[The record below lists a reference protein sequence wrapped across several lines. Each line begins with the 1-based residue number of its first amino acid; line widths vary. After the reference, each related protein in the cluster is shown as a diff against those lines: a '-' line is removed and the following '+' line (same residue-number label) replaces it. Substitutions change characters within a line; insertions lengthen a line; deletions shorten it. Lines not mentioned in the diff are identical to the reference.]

1 MCALISIAVFS
12 TDENKKDE
20 CLAKTLKSLDETVNF
35 KRHRLMLSVNG
46 ATEVTKRI
54 IHNNRDIIEKVFWNE
69 TNLGTAEAINLIW
82 KERKDGEHCIKEDD
96 DIVIHQ
102 AGWLDI
108 LEDIVNNDP
117 SIGQA
122 GLKRKDCIE
131 NPSHPD
137 PYYRSEL
144 KMLNHI
150 PGHKWLIV
158 EQCSH
163 VMGSCVLHSSALL
176 DKVGYL
182 YQPKKYGWDDVL
194 MSARSIG
201 SGFKNVFYPHIEI
214 DHIDDGSTPYQGWK
228 ERVAMEDLNLISGLI
243 NDYKSGAKSCYYNPF
258 EAKESLSPFTNALN
272 EYANKK

>member
-1 MCALISIAVFS
+1 MKNVLIGMAVFS
-12 TDENKKDE
+12 SEENKKDE
-20 CLAKTLKSLDETVNF
+20 CLERTLESLSKTVDFNVHK
-35 KRHRLMLSVNG
+35 LMLSVNG
-46 ATEVTKRI
+46 FTERTK
-54 IHNNRDIIEKVFWNE
+54 NIIERYENLGVIDLTIWNPE
-69 TNLGTAEAINLIW
+69 NLGTAEAINKVWSKRMPNQSCLKI
-82 KERKDGEHCIKEDD
+82 DD
-96 DIVIHQ
+96 DIVIKQ
-102 AGWLDI
+102 EGWLDI
-108 LEDIVNNDP
+108 LVEVLERDP

-144 KMLNHI
+144 RMLNHI
-150 PGHKWLIV
+150 PGHKWLLV

-214 DHIDDGSTPYQGWK
+214 DHIDEGSTPYQGWK
-228 ERVAMEDLNLISGLI
+228 ERVAFEDIGLI
-243 NDYKSGAKSCYYNPF
+243 NELITGYKNGNKNCYYNPF
-258 EAKESLSPFTNALN
+258 PTVDK
-272 EYANKK
+272 

>member
-1 MCALISIAVFS
+1 
-12 TDENKKDE
+12 
-20 CLAKTLKSLDETVNF
+20 
-35 KRHRLMLSVNG
+35 MLSVNG

-54 IHNNRDIIEKVFWNE
+54 IHNNRDIIEKVFWNDE
-69 TNLGTAEAINLIW
+69 NLGTAEAINLCW
-82 KERKDGEHCIKEDD
+82 AERKQGEHTVKMDD

-117 SIGQA
+117 LIGQA

-176 DKVGYL
+176 DKVISL
-182 YQPKKYGWDDVL
+182 YQPDLYGFDDVL
-194 MSARSIG
+194 MSKRSIVA
-201 SGFKNVFYPHIEI
+201 GFKNVFYPHIEI
-214 DHIDDGSTPYQGWK
+214 DHIDDGKTPYQGWK
-228 ERVAMEDLNLISGLI
+228 ERTALAKMEEI
-243 NDYKSGAKSCYYNPF
+243 NRLMRGYEDGSVSIVYPF
-258 EAKESLSPFTNALN
+258 K
-272 EYANKK
+272 